1 MNTDTLRKVI
11 GFFVFMITSVV
22 YFLTVQPNVSFWDC
36 GEFIASAD
44 LLQVPHPPGT
54 PLFLILG
61 RLFAMLPFGDNVAF
75 RVNSISVIASAF
87 TVLFLYLTA
96 VKVIENFKKSEKPSF
111 IESLVT
117 YIAAAIGALSL
128 AFSDTFWFNSMEA
141 EVYAL
146 ATFFIAFVT
155 WLMVV
160 WNEKA
165 DNEDNEKY
173 LLLIAYLVGLSTGVH
188 LMSVLAMV
196 PIVLTIYARK
206 YSHDE
211 EHFKKTAYIF
221 LGHVAVI
228 LVIAAALWASAP
240 TNPPSPEEHKA
251 FDSKFLMIAAFAS
264 VVYMGIFYK
273 KIFHRNSFYIPI
285 IVGGIALF
293 TVYPGVVK
301 YIIKLLSI
309 LGGNDGT
316 QSMIVFFALLV
327 VLGYLIYWSGKENKQ
342 TLHLIVKS
350 ILFAIIGFSSYA
362 MIIIRSN
369 QDTPINLN
377 SPKTFPEFV
386 KYMNREQYGD
396 QPIFKRRFTREPHQQ
411 GVYNNYS
418 SDLDF
423 FWNYQM
429 NHMFNRYL
437 LWNYVGR
444 ESTVQD
450 SGVDFSELFAIP
462 FLLALFGLFYH
473 YQKDW
478 KMASVF
484 LIMFIFLGYLT
495 AFYQNQQ
502 QPQPR
507 ERDYFYVGAFFV
519 FSLWLA
525 LGIRGLFEVIKTAI
539 KSTSLHKPAYTAL
552 TAILIVLVPLNMI
565 RANYFKNDRSRNFVP
580 WDYSYNLLQSAAK
593 DAIIFTNG
601 DNDTFPLWYLQD
613 VEGVRRDVRIANLS
627 LLNTP
632 WYIKQLKH
640 TAPHGT
646 AKIKMSL
653 SDQQIDRI
661 APSQWK
667 TRRIDVPISDETFKQ
682 FGITDTAITNK
693 GKISWNMKP
702 SVNFGNVKA
711 VRAQDIVAM
720 DIVRSN
726 LNERPIYFAVTTPD
740 NSKIGLNDYLE
751 MEGLSFRVIP
761 KKHKNFY
768 NAINHEIMWKQLM
781 EEPEGYSKDYKPGFK
796 YRGLADSTIF
806 MNVNHQR
813 LTLNYKNAYT
823 RLALYYMYATKNKEK
838 AVEVLDMMEQKIP
851 RKLFPIDFYILNNIA
866 NIYFSANEIDKY
878 KDLAKDIETAALKDI
893 ERSPMNVGGDYNPY
907 FVLKQI
913 YDNLGEY
920 GKFLDVLKRL
930 EKLVPNDPN
939 VQKMI
944 KSYTELANKN
954 KPKVEMPVQNN

>member
-22 YFLTVQPNVSFWDC
+22 YFATVQPSVSFWDC
-36 GEFIASAD
+36 GEFIASSN

-54 PLFLILG
+54 PFFLILG
-61 RLFAMLPFGDNVAF
+61 RFFSMIPFADNLAF
-75 RVNSISVIASAF
+75 RVNTISVVSSAF
-87 TVLFLYLTA
+87 TVLFLYLVA
-96 VKVIENFKKSEKPSF
+96 IKIIENFKKSEEPSF
-111 IESLVT
+111 IESLGT
-117 YIAAAIGALSL
+117 YFAAAIGALSL
-128 AFSDTFWFNSMEA
+128 AFSDTFWFNAMEA

-146 ATFFIAFVT
+146 ANFFIAFVT

-196 PIVLTIYARK
+196 PIVLVIYARK
-206 YSHDE
+206 YMLDE

-228 LVIAAALWASAP
+228 LAIAAALWASAQ
-240 TNPPSPEEHKA
+240 TNPPSPEEQKA
-251 FDSKFLMIAAFAS
+251 FDSKFLMISLFAS

-273 KIFHRNSFYIPI
+273 KLFHRNSFYIPI
-285 IVGGIALF
+285 IIGGIALF
-293 TVYPGVVK
+293 ATYPGIVK
-301 YIIKLLSI
+301 YIIKLVAL
-309 LGGNDGT
+309 LGGNDIT
-316 QSMIVFFALLV
+316 QSVFVLFVLIG
-327 VLGYLIYWSGKENKQ
+327 VLGYLIYWSNKQNKQ

-350 ILFAIIGFSSYA
+350 ILFAIVGFSSYA

-396 QPIFKRRFTREPHQQ
+396 QPIFKRRFTAEPHQTE
-411 GVYNNYS
+411 VYSRYS

-423 FWNYQM
+423 FWRYQM

-444 ESTVQD
+444 ESTIQD
-450 SGVDFSELFAIP
+450 SGVDLSQLFAVP
-462 FLLALFGLFYH
+462 FIIALFGLFYH

-478 KMASVF
+478 KMATVF

-519 FSLWLA
+519 FSIWVA
-525 LGIRGLFEVIKTAI
+525 LGIRGILDMIKTSI
-539 KSTSLHKPAYTAL
+539 KSASLHKPAYIGLIAV
-552 TAILIVLVPLNMI
+552 LIVLIPINML
-565 RANYFKNDRSRNFVP
+565 RANYFQNDRSRNFVP
-580 WDYSYNLLQSAAK
+580 WDYSYNILQSAAPN
-593 DAIIFTNG
+593 AVIFTNG

-627 LLNTP
+627 LLNTD
-632 WYIKQLKH
+632 WYIKQLKN
-640 TAPHGT
+640 TEPHGA

-653 SDQQIDRI
+653 SDEQIDRI
-661 APSQWK
+661 APSQWQ
-667 TRRIDVPISDETFKQ
+667 TRKINVNIEPETYAEL
-682 FGITDTAITNK
+682 GITDTATINT
-693 GKISWNMKP
+693 GQMSWNMEP
-702 SVNFGNVKA
+702 TVNFGNIKA

-726 LNERPIYFAVTTPD
+726 INDRPIYFAVTTPD
-740 NSKIGLNDYLE
+740 NSKIGLDDYLQ
-751 MEGLSFRVIP
+751 MEGLAFRVIP
-761 KKHKNFY
+761 KKTRDFF
-768 NAINHEIMWKQLM
+768 NAVDADVMWKQLM
-781 EEPEGYSKDYKPGFK
+781 EEPEGFSKDYAPGFK
-796 YRGLADSTIF
+796 FRGLSDSTIF
-806 MNVNHQR
+806 MDDNHER
-813 LTLNYKNAYT
+813 LTLNYRNSFI
-823 RLALYYMYATKNKEK
+823 RLSYYYLYVTKDIDK
-838 AVEVLDMMEQKIP
+838 AVQVLDKMEEQIP
-851 RKLFPIDFYILNNIA
+851 RHLHPMDYRLLNDVANRYFEAGQIDTYR
-866 NIYFSANEIDKY
+866 K
-878 KDLAKDIETAALKDI
+878 LAKDIEAEALRELEMDPNDF
-893 ERSPMNVGGDYNPY
+893 SGNFNPY
-907 FVLKQI
+907 FVLKQV
-913 YDNLGEY
+913 YDNLKEY
-920 GKFLDVLKRL
+920 DKFLGILQKLKTIA
-930 EKLVPNDPN
+930 PNDPTVDRLIN
-939 VQKMI
+939 E
-944 KSYTELANKN
+944 YTKLSASKKLEAPEVKGN
-954 KPKVEMPVQNN
+954 